1 MPIIAIEL
9 DEARTE
15 VLDSV
20 AREQRRNRKAQ
31 TLVFV
36 EEALDRISAENEN
49 EHEQEKENEQ

>member
-15 VLDSV
+15 VLDLV

-36 EEALDRISAENEN
+36 EDALDRIAEENEQ
-49 EHEQEKENEQ
+49 EQEKENEQ